1 MLAVGLMSG
10 TSLDGVD
17 TALCE
22 IHGQGTNTDIRLLDF
37 MTYEIEPE
45 LKEEIRC
52 VIRNEKPST
61 DLITSL
67 NFRIGKLFSQA
78 VKEILNSNGLS
89 GKDLAFVASHGQTIY
104 HIPKDTD
111 RLVRSTLQIGEPAV
125 IAYDHGVD
133 VISNFRTMDM
143 AAGGEGA
150 PLVPLSEFI
159 LYGEKEKTIALQN
172 IGGIGNVT
180 VIPKGQKEDQ
190 VFAFD
195 TGPGN
200 MVIDEAM
207 KILYGRSYDEGGET
221 ARSGQVDLK
230 VLDALLTHPY
240 LAMNLPK
247 STGRED
253 FGELYTR
260 EILSTWDY
268 MKKEDLIATL
278 TLFTAR
284 TIADSY
290 RKFIMGKYTLDKV
303 IIGGGGAHNKA
314 LIHHLKTLLPEVE
327 VLTQDEIG
335 LSSDA
340 KEAIAFVILG
350 NQTYHRAYGNI
361 LGATGAREQVILG
374 NITPNP
380 TLFHRKDV

>member
-150 PLVPLSEFI
+150 PLVPLSELI

-350 NQTYHRAYGNI
+350 NQTYHRSYGNV
-361 LGATGAREQVILG
+361 LGATGAREHVILG

>member
-1 MLAVGLMSG
+1 MLAIGLMSG

-22 IHGQGTNTDIRLLDF
+22 INGQGLNTEIKLLDF
-37 MTYEIEPE
+37 KTYEIEAN
-45 LKEEIRC
+45 LKEEIRT
-52 VIRNEKPST
+52 VIRNEVPTT
-61 DLITSL
+61 DLISSL
-67 NFRIGKLFSQA
+67 NFKLGRLFSNA
-78 VKEILNSNGLS
+78 VRELLKSNDLTGE
-89 GKDLAFVASHGQTIY
+89 DLAFVASHGQTIY
-104 HIPKDTD
+104 HIPKDT
-111 RLVRSTLQIGEPAV
+111 RVLAKSTLQIGEPAV
-125 IAYDHGVD
+125 IAYDNHVD

-150 PLVPLSEFI
+150 PLVPLSEII
-159 LYGEKEKTIALQN
+159 LYGKKDKTIALQN

-180 VIPKGQKEDQ
+180 VIPKGQKEEG

-207 KILYGRSYDEGGET
+207 KLLYDSPFDRGGET
-221 ARSGQVDLK
+221 ALSGRVDEK
-230 VLDALLTHPY
+230 LLGSLLNHPY
-240 LAMNLPK
+240 LVMNLPK

-253 FGELYTR
+253 FGEQYTR
-260 EILSTWDY
+260 KIIEANAS

-278 TLFTAR
+278 TMFTAR
-284 TIADSY
+284 TISESY
-290 RKFIMGKYTLDKV
+290 NRFIMKQYELDKV
-303 IIGGGGAHNKA
+303 ILGGGGAHNKA
-314 LIHHLKTLLPEVE
+314 LVKYLKELLPETE
-327 VLTQDEIG
+327 VVTQEEVG

-350 NQTYHRAYGNI
+350 NETYNRRYGNV
-361 LGATGAREQVILG
+361 LGATGAKEHVILG

-380 TLFHRKDV
+380 FSFHRKDV

>member
-1 MLAVGLMSG
+1 MLAIGLMSG

-17 TALCE
+17 AALCE
-22 IHGQGTNTDIRLLDF
+22 INGQGRNTEIKLLDF
-37 MTYEIEPE
+37 KTYEIEPE

-52 VIRNEKPST
+52 VIRNEVPTT
-61 DLITSL
+61 DLISSL
-67 NFRIGKLFSQA
+67 NFKLGRLFSDA
-78 VKEILNSNGLS
+78 VRDLLCRNDLS
-89 GKDLAFVASHGQTIY
+89 GEDLAFVASHGQTIY

-111 RLVRSTLQIGEPAV
+111 RLVKSTLQIGEPAV
-125 IAYDHGVD
+125 IAYDNHVD

-150 PLVPLSEFI
+150 PLVPLSEII
-159 LYGEKEKTIALQN
+159 LYGQKDKTIALQN

-180 VIPKGQKEDQ
+180 VIPKGQREEE

-207 KILYGRSYDEGGET
+207 KLLYDRPYDRGGET
-221 ARSGQVDLK
+221 ALSGMVDEKL
-230 VLDALLTHPY
+230 LDSLLNHPY
-240 LAMNLPK
+240 LVMNLPK

-253 FGELYTR
+253 FGEQYTQKVI
-260 EILSTWDY
+260 EANTS
-268 MKKEDLIATL
+268 MKREDLIATL
-278 TLFTAR
+278 TMFTAR
-284 TIADSY
+284 TISESY
-290 RKFIMGKYTLDKV
+290 RRFIMKQYALDNV
-303 IIGGGGAHNKA
+303 ILGGGGAHNKA
-314 LIHHLKTLLPEVE
+314 LVSYLKELLPDMEVVTQEE
-327 VLTQDEIG
+327 VG

-350 NQTYHRAYGNI
+350 NETYNRQYGNVV
-361 LGATGAREQVILG
+361 GATGAKEHVILG

-380 TLFHRKDV
+380 FSFHRKDV